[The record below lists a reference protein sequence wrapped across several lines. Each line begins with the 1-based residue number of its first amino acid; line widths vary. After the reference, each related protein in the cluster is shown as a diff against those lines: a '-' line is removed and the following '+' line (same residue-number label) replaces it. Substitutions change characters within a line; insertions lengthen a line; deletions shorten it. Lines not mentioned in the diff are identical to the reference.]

1 VTPDGR
7 VWHVRR
13 RWAKRQLPWRRR
25 TIHELSPS
33 ERDAVRVLPDSGELV
48 DSFGRFIHYDV
59 EFGLFVVVALL
70 VLAVLAVGVLVRATR
85 TLVLPLLA
93 SNARLVAAVL
103 AVAAASLLLDRLT
116 RPWFIEAESARLV
129 DAPRRIWRVQGWWR
143 ARRAFR
149 SVAAAIADGRID
161 AEHGAVI
168 FTDRSQAP

>member
-1 VTPDGR
+1 
-7 VWHVRR
+7 
-13 RWAKRQLPWRRR
+13 
-25 TIHELSPS
+25 
-33 ERDAVRVLPDSGELV
+33 VLPDSGELV

-59 EFGLFVVVALL
+59 EFGFFVVVALL

-116 RPWFIEAESARLV
+116 RPWLIEAESARLV

-149 SVAAAIADGRID
+149 AVAAAIADGRID
-161 AEHGAVI
+161 AKHGAVI